1 MEVSVEASVEASMVA
16 INKTEAAPS
25 HVAKIKIA
33 QDHSQ
38 ETLHATDVANRITMQ
53 MIQTAVQ
60 RMLNATDVKK
70 LDIFVLCA
78 DQLLPAKEQQH
89 PLLQQQLQLQLL
101 YREK

>member
-1 MEVSVEASVEASMVA
+1 MVA

-78 DQLLPAKEQQH
+78 DKLLPAKEQQH